1 MWFLPPML
9 YSGRLETELGGDYL
23 TCSESTHKT
32 RVLREGSVQKCGLE
46 PLFLTVV
53 VGPRTKQ
60 NKAVGLNSLKFNYP
74 L

>member
-1 MWFLPPML
+1 MWFLPPRL
-9 YSGRLETELGGDYL
+9 YSGRLEAELGGDYL
-23 TCSESTHKT
+23 TCSESMHKM

-46 PLFLTVV
+46 PLFPRVV